1 MSISYSLTINN
12 VATSSNDNFTDAVL
26 EVLWVRTGTCSET
39 SRKGETNGTTKL
51 QMPSADYDGFIAFSD
66 LTEAQVLAWVEAD
79 INSDAEKLYSLNQD
93 IQRQIDLTDTP
104 QHAMSLPWE
113 TSE

>member
-1 MSISYSLTINN
+1 MTISYTHTISN

-39 SRKGETNGTTKL
+39 GRVGKINGTTKL
-51 QMPSADYDGFIAFSD
+51 QMPSSDYTEFTAFSN

-79 INSDAEKLYSLNQD
+79 INSDAEKLYDFNQD
-93 IQRQIDLTDTP
+93 IQRQIDLTDIP
-104 QHAMSLPWE
+104 QHAMSLPWIVN
-113 TSE
+113 